1 MKPVKLG
8 QHFLADKTIVKEIV
22 RLARLKPGDTV
33 IEIGGGHGELTQ
45 PIAEKR
51 GIKVITIEKD
61 FELCKKLRKKFNGFG
76 NITVIENDFL
86 KMDIRALINEES
98 ANSDRMKIIG
108 NLPYYITTPILMKL
122 FSEKDLFSRLVITV
136 QREVADRMAAAPG
149 NKTYGALS
157 LAVQYHAEVEALVPV
172 GKEAFRPQP
181 EVNSAIVSLRLRDKP
196 PVKLLDEKSFFIF
209 TRKAFSQRR
218 KMLHNTLMRITCLE
232 KNEVIKLLSAIN
244 INHESRPENISLKQ
258 FAELFSLIGAD
269 TDENHNRSR

>member
-1 MKPVKLG
+1 MKPARLG

-22 RLARLKPGDTV
+22 NLACLKPGDTV
-33 IEIGGGHGELTQ
+33 IEIGGGHGELTKS
-45 PIAEKR
+45 IAEKR

-61 FELCKKLRKKFNGFG
+61 IELCKNLRKKFNGSR

-86 KMDIRALINEES
+86 KTDIGALVNEES
-98 ANSDRMKIIG
+98 ANSDRIKVIG

-157 LAVQYHAEVEALVPV
+157 LVVQYHAEVEALVPV

-181 EVNSAIVSLRLRDKP
+181 EVNSAIVSLRLRSKP
-196 PVKLLDEKSFFIF
+196 PVKVEDEKSFFIF

-218 KMLHNTLMRITCLE
+218 KMLRNTLMKITCL
-232 KNEVIKLLSAIN
+232 KKTEVIKLLSAIN
-244 INHESRPENISLKQ
+244 INPESRPENISLKQ

-269 TDENHNRSR
+269 TDENHHRSC

>member
-8 QHFLADKTIVKEIV
+8 QHFLTDKTIAKEIV
-22 RLARLKPGDTV
+22 HLARLKPGDTV

-157 LAVQYHAEVEALVPV
+157 LAVQYHAEVETLIPI
-172 GKEAFRPQP
+172 GKEAFRPRP

-196 PVKLLDEKSFFIF
+196 PVKLPDEKSFFIF

-269 TDENHNRSR
+269 TDENHHRSR

>member
-1 MKPVKLG
+1 MKSARLG
-8 QHFLADKTIVKEIV
+8 QHFLADKTIVKKIV
-22 RLARLKPGDTV
+22 HLACLKPGDTV

-61 FELCKKLRKKFNGFG
+61 IGLCKNLRKKFNGFR

-86 KMDIRALINEES
+86 KTDIRALVNEEL
-98 ANSDRMKIIG
+98 ANPRRIKVIG

-122 FSEKDLFSRLVITV
+122 FSEKDLFSKLVITV

-157 LAVQYHAEVEALVPV
+157 LAVQYHAEVEDLVPV

-181 EVNSAIVSLRLRDKP
+181 EVNSAIVSLRLRSKP
-196 PVKLLDEKSFFIF
+196 PVRVADEKSFFIF

-218 KMLHNTLMRITCLE
+218 KMLRNTLMRITCLE
-232 KNEVIKLLSAIN
+232 KTEVIKLLSAIN
-244 INHESRPENISLKQ
+244 INPESRPENISLKQ

-269 TDENHNRSR
+269 TDENHHRSC